1 MTNEKSM
8 KTVKPEV
15 QLNMSERF
23 TNKVLAE
30 FASNAAG
37 PLQITDYQRMLIGNY
52 RIGVERSLKTA
63 EEERVRKNENNS
75 DHKYDNT
82 LPVTWANVN
91 IQDLALDVIHYARL
105 GLDMMQP
112 NHISP
117 IPYRNKKTNKYDVTL
132 IPGYNG
138 IRYVAENYA
147 LIKPKSVTVDLVYSN
162 DKFKPIKKS
171 LSHPVESYEFDID
184 SPFDR
189 GTLVGGFGYIEYE
202 DSSRN
207 ELVIM
212 TMKDIEKRK
221 PQYASANFW
230 GGEAKEFR
238 NGKRETVEKE
248 GWLEEMCRKTIIRE
262 VYSVKHIPRDPRKV
276 DESYQYMKQQEARL
290 QAAQDDIRQEIN
302 VTANTVPIEE
312 PAAPRITPR
321 QQTPP
326 TAMPV
331 QQAIPAEPSRKQ
343 MQQAPVRQ
351 DPVPASYPD
360 EAYSPDMFAAAAA
373 QQHPAEM
380 PADDGPTF

>member
-91 IQDLALDVIHYARL
+91 IQDLVLDVIHYARL

-262 VYSVKHIPRDPRKV
+262 VYSAKHIPRDPRKV

>member
-262 VYSVKHIPRDPRKV
+262 VYSAKHIPRDPRKV